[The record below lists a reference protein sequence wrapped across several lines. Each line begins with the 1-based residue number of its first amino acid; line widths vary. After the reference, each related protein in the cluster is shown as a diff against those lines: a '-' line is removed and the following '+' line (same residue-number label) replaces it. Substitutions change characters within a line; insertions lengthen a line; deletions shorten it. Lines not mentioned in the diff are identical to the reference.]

1 MVKDICKRFS
11 LLLLCVL
18 MICVMLPTTA
28 YVAETPLA
36 GLAVDGL
43 TANYDGV
50 ETWSAK
56 KDTITGRTSCSGCSG
71 TAETTLTLTNN
82 KGTEA
87 KLMFGYSATISGTG
101 SIKIGNTTYETNGS
115 GSYNE
120 SIGAGETLT
129 IKLSVIN

>member
-28 YVAETPLA
+28 YAAGTPLA

-43 TANYDGV
+43 TANYDDVG
-50 ETWSAK
+50 TWSAK

-71 TAETTLTLTNN
+71 TAKTTLTLTNN

-101 SIKIGNTTYETNGS
+101 SIKIGDTEYEKNGS

-120 SIGAGETLT
+120 SIWAGETLT
-129 IKLSVIN
+129 IIL